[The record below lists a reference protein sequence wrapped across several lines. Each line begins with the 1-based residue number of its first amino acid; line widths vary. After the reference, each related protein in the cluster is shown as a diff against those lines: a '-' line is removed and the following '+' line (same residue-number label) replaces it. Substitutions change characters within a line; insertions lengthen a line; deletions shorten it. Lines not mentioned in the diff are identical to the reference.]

1 MNYKKL
7 LLSLPFVFGAC
18 GANANDEV
26 KRVPVQGFPI
36 SESVEVGAGN
46 NIIFLSGKV
55 PTKISPDAKEGVLE
69 SYGNTETQTINVL
82 QQIQTTL
89 NEMGLSMN
97 DVVKMQVFLVGGEET
112 QGTMDFAGFM
122 AGYNHFFESEKIT
135 NLPAR
140 SAFQVA
146 KLANPAW
153 RVEIEVMAVRKAAAQ
168 Q

>member
-1 MNYKKL
+1 MNYKTL
-7 LLSLPFVFGAC
+7 LLSLPLIFGVTSVSAE
-18 GANANDEV
+18 NIN
-26 KRVPVQGFPI
+26 RVPVQGFPI
-36 SESVEVGAGN
+36 SESVEVSAGN
-46 NIIFLSGKV
+46 SIVFLSGKV
-55 PTKISPDAKEGVLE
+55 PTKLSADAEEGVLA

-89 NEMGLSMN
+89 KEMGLSMN

-112 QGTMDFAGFM
+112 QGSMDFAGFM
-122 AGYNHFFESEKIT
+122 AGYNKFYESEKIT

-153 RVEIEVMAVRKAAAQ
+153 RVEIEVMAVRPAK
-168 Q
+168 